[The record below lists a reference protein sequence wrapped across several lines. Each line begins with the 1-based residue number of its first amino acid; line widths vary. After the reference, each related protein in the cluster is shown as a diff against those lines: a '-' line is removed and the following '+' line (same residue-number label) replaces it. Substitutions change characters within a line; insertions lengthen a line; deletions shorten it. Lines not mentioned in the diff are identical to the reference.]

1 MKRRNVVPF
10 IKKKKKFNNLSN
22 FKTAEQFFSEYK
34 VKKLTIPEQFANI
47 LQDKVVFKNYVSKH
61 NVLFLQANN
70 LQLRSDAEKISIAN
84 SLLSCD
90 KSLLRLLNWEVFYFS
105 YTYNKFMHKI
115 IVLLKSK
122 KKGDPV
128 YLPSGFLPQ
137 FYNYYLIFDYIFILL
152 SDIACQDSFFKHLDW
167 PLISR
172 FIGNLETI
180 FMQNVEFFKLLL
192 N

>member
-90 KSLLRLLNWEVFYFS
+90 KSLLRLLN
-105 YTYNKFMHKI
+105 
-115 IVLLKSK
+115 
-122 KKGDPV
+122 
-128 YLPSGFLPQ
+128 
-137 FYNYYLIFDYIFILL
+137 
-152 SDIACQDSFFKHLDW
+152 
-167 PLISR
+167 
-172 FIGNLETI
+172 
-180 FMQNVEFFKLLL
+180 
-192 N
+192 